1 MNLLYFTHEREYGGS
16 SRALIALLKEI
27 KKQNNYNIY
36 VVVPFKDAKIVKK
49 LEKLNINV
57 ITCFYSWWQI
67 PIQASKVKK
76 ILFKIA
82 YLFNAFS
89 EIVLIRKIRKLNIDI
104 IHSNTSVIDIGTKIA
119 NKLQIPHVWHFR
131 EFRNNNLTFIK
142 DEKKSYKYINEFSG
156 NIIYI
161 SKAIEEFYSKE
172 INNKKTKLIY
182 DGVSNDFIIKDKVY
196 REKYD
201 NIKFLLAGTLQE
213 SKGQHLAVEA
223 IGILKEAGYK
233 NIKLYL
239 AGGDTYK
246 FSNHLNALI
255 EKYNIKENV
264 EYLGFIDDIK
274 ELRKKVDVELLCS
287 ESEAFGLVTVEG
299 MMAGNLMIGSNS
311 GATTEIIE
319 DGVNG
324 YLYKCNDIK
333 DLASKMEFV
342 INNPNVIKDIAI
354 KGQKDV
360 IKRFSN
366 EKNSLVVMEY
376 YNKILKEK
384 K

>member
-27 KKQNNYNIY
+27 KKENNHNIY
-36 VVVPFKDAKIVKK
+36 VVVPFKDAKVIKE
-49 LEKLNINV
+49 LEKFNINV

-67 PIQASKVKK
+67 PIHVSKIKK

-82 YLFNAFS
+82 YLCNSFS
-89 EIVLIRKIRKLNIDI
+89 EKMIIRKIKNLNIDM
-104 IHSNTSVIDIGTKIA
+104 IHSNTSVIDMGARIA
-119 NKLQIPHVWHFR
+119 NKLKIPHVWHFR
-131 EFRNNNLTFIK
+131 EFKNNNLIFIK
-142 DEKKSYKYINEFSG
+142 GEKKSYAFINQFGG

-172 INNKKTKLIY
+172 ISNTRTKLIY

-196 REKYD
+196 KENY
-201 NIKFLLAGTLQE
+201 NEIKFLLAGTLQE

-223 IGILKEAGYK
+223 VGILKEAGYK

-239 AGGDTYK
+239 AGGDIYK
-246 FSNHLNALI
+246 YSNYLNTLI
-255 EKYNIKENV
+255 EKYNIEENV
-264 EYLGFIDDIK
+264 EYLGFVNDIK

-319 DGVNG
+319 DGITG
-324 YLYKCNDIK
+324 YLYKCNDK
-333 DLASKMEFV
+333 NDLANKMKAV
-342 INNPNVIKDIAI
+342 INDPSVIKKIGS
-354 KGQKDV
+354 KGQKDA
-360 IKRFSN
+360 IERFSS
-366 EKNSLVVMEY
+366 EKNALLVLEY
-376 YNKILKEK
+376 YNKILKE
-384 K
+384 